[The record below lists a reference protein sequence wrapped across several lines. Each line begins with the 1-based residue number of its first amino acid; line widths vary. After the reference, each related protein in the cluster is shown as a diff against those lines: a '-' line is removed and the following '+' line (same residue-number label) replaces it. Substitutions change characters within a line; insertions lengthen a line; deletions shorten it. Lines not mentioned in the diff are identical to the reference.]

1 MNNFQ
6 KMYIITFGFVLS
18 IILLFNII
26 SDEFDWNLFDF
37 IILFIMM
44 ILEGASFEFV
54 SRIIKNEKNQ
64 KILFVIIIFSF
75 LLIWAELG
83 VGIFNSPFAGD

>member
-6 KMYIITFGFVLS
+6 KKYLIIFGFVLS

-44 ILEGASFEFV
+44 IFAGASFEFV

>member
-6 KMYIITFGFVLS
+6 KMYLIIFGFVLS

-44 ILEGASFEFV
+44 IFAGASFEFV

>member
-1 MNNFQ
+1 
-6 KMYIITFGFVLS
+6 MYLITFGFVLS

-44 ILEGASFEFV
+44 ILAGASFEFV

>member
-6 KMYIITFGFVLS
+6 KMYLITFGFVLS

-26 SDEFDWNLFDF
+26 SDEFNWNLFDF

-44 ILEGASFEFV
+44 IFAGASFEFV

>member
-1 MNNFQ
+1 MSL
-6 KMYIITFGFVLS
+6 ITFGFVLS

-44 ILEGASFEFV
+44 ILAGASFEFV

>member
-6 KMYIITFGFVLS
+6 KMYLITFGFVLS

-44 ILEGASFEFV
+44 IFAGALFEFV

-64 KILFVIIIFSF
+64 KILFVIIIFLF

>member
-6 KMYIITFGFVLS
+6 KMYLITFSFVLS

-44 ILEGASFEFV
+44 IFAGASFEFV

>member
-1 MNNFQ
+1 MWTNDKTQTYF
-6 KMYIITFGFVLS
+6 F
-18 IILLFNII
+18 
-26 SDEFDWNLFDF
+26 NLFDF

-44 ILEGASFEFV
+44 IFAGASFEFV

-83 VGIFNSPFAGD
+83 VGIFNSPFAGH

>member
-6 KMYIITFGFVLS
+6 KMYLITFGFVLS

-44 ILEGASFEFV
+44 IFAGASFEFV

>member
-1 MNNFQ
+1 
-6 KMYIITFGFVLS
+6 MYLITFGFVLS

-44 ILEGASFEFV
+44 IFAGASFEFV

>member
-1 MNNFQ
+1 
-6 KMYIITFGFVLS
+6 MYLIIFGFVLS

-44 ILEGASFEFV
+44 ILAGASFEFV